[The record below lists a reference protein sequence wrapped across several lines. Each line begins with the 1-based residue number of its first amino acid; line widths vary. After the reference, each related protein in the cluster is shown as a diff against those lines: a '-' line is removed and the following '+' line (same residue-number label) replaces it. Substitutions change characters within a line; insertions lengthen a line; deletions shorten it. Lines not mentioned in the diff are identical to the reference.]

1 MEKQKRDR
9 RRIFHAVVK
18 PGSGIDRILKGGI
31 LNYLRSLKYFFTPI
45 GTLAIGMALGFSQLL
60 SGAVSAISSLTRR
73 LTEISQASSV
83 DLMPIQNRLT
93 DAIGTLDWND
103 PTSALQTAF
112 TTEWLSE
119 TWNAGVNSYEGL
131 TDSVRVEIGEA
142 VDQCAAQLTG
152 SMYLFVL
159 LAWLGL
165 AVGYLITRW
174 QIRRDLAK
182 RSFWKLLMVSAVN
195 ALLGATVVAFCARM
209 LAISGANAVLSLLIS
224 LVLWGFISLFEAY
237 LVHGWRKV
245 SFRKTVNFKI
255 VGFLLLTNLLIL
267 SIAVGI
273 ALLISWIT
281 NRIVGIFV
289 GISTV
294 EIAYIV
300 SNLNAEAFIKELA
313 AETAA
318 KERTET
324 DLS

>member
-1 MEKQKRDR
+1 MEKQKRNWRETFFSAGDP
-9 RRIFHAVVK
+9 I
-18 PGSGIDRILKGGI
+18 SGWDRILKRGL

-45 GTLAIGMALGFSQLL
+45 GTLAIGIVLGFSQLL
-60 SGAVSAISSLTRR
+60 SGAVKAISELAQR
-73 LTEISQASSV
+73 LTEIAQAASI

-165 AVGYLITRW
+165 AAGYFITRW
-174 QIRRDLAK
+174 QIRRDLAR

-195 ALLGATVVAFCARM
+195 ALLGATVVAFCTRM

-237 LVHGWRKV
+237 LVHGFRKV
-245 SFRKTVNFKI
+245 NIRKTVNFKT
-255 VGFLLLTNLLIL
+255 VGLLLLTNLLIL

-273 ALLISWIT
+273 ATLISWIT

-313 AETAA
+313 AETAIE
-318 KERTET
+318 ERTET
-324 DLS
+324 DLP